1 MTLFPSPPPLRRI
14 RDQSE
19 GAAVPRGSAEWR
31 QWEDGEVD
39 GGREE
44 GGVGG
49 ADCKADVP
57 EGFIVF
63 QPPAPPLP
71 SCTHTRAHSSSS
83 SRPGHTPGASCFYGL
98 MSLYR
103 NLHVPRLYVS
113 PPGRRWW
120 RRGGGGGSR
129 LSKRETSV
137 HITASAPRTD
147 GRNVVNVEILRTFQT
162 EIFFLSST
170 REKKNLSEN
179 DFRFDAHPAQFS
191 GLYFKGFPEFCP
203 GRCAFTH
210 PGRGRRPNDGAAA
223 ASCALA

>member
-1 MTLFPSPPPLRRI
+1 MERLMEAGRREGWGVQIAKQMYLRVLLYFSPPPLP
-14 RDQSE
+14 S
-19 GAAVPRGSAEWR
+19 
-31 QWEDGEVD
+31 
-39 GGREE
+39 
-44 GGVGG
+44 
-49 ADCKADVP
+49 
-57 EGFIVF
+57 
-63 QPPAPPLP
+63 PPA
-71 SCTHTRAHSSSS
+71 HTRAHSSSSS

-120 RRGGGGGSR
+120 RRGGGGSR

-210 PGRGRRPNDGAAA
+210 PGRGRRPNGGAAA